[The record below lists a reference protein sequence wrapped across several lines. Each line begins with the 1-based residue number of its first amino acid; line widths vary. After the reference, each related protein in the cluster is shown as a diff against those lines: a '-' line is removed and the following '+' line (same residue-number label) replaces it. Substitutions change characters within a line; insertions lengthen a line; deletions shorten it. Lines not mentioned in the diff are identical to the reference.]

1 MPEMRPTEPIETL
14 AAGGIRGA
22 LARGLRRLADLA
34 GTEPAL
40 EDLVLVLTFPKTGTY
55 TLEELVRGL
64 GLRADL
70 RGTNHQL
77 CLQRTAEAW
86 DRDARTRGSMAAAAW
101 DRGRVNERW
110 RAHLHL
116 RRRAAAVGFVPP
128 RKVLVISS
136 TREPVSQRLSNA
148 FFNGGEDRES
158 ISVQAALGQLLDRE
172 PHQGGLLSGFRW
184 WEIDAW
190 FDRHVKAKL
199 GIDVFA
205 EPFDQARGWQIYE
218 GEDARLLL
226 IRQESFASL
235 PEAAGT
241 FFGLRAPPGAIPHA
255 NAGEGHAYRGSYR
268 RARETIRLPASLL
281 DTVYSA
287 RYARHFYSPDEIRGF
302 RERWS
307 EPAP

>member
-1 MPEMRPTEPIETL
+1 MTGPIETP
-14 AAGGIRGA
+14 AGGGMRGA

-34 GTEPAL
+34 GGEPAL
-40 EDLVLVLTFPKTGTY
+40 EDLILILTIPKTGTY
-55 TLEELVRGL
+55 TLVELVQGL

-86 DRDARTRGSMAAAAW
+86 ERDTRTRGSMAAAAW

-110 RAHLHL
+110 AVHRHL
-116 RRRAAAVGFVPP
+116 RRRAAAAGFVPP

-148 FFNGGEDRES
+148 FFSGGEGRDS
-158 ISVQAALGQLLDRE
+158 ASLQSALAQLLDRE
-172 PHQGGLLSGFRW
+172 PHQGGLLSGARW
-184 WEIDAW
+184 WELDAW
-190 FDRHVKAKL
+190 FDRHVKANL

-241 FFGLRAPPGAIPHA
+241 FLGLGAPPSAIPHA
-255 NAGEGHAYRGSYR
+255 NAAEGHAYRGSYR
-268 RARETIRLPASLL
+268 EARETIRLPAALL